1 NRVEVAGEVALD
13 NPASGSTALIAVLQ
27 LKLHRANRVVY
38 ATGRSEAVRSRMEI
52 TLPDRLHRHQHC
64 PLHDPVPQTRDT
76 EWSEL
81 VVQKLPETPHC
92 RALRSAAKSKQSHET
107 LAQAHLLDIIRPS
120 IHFIERAE
128 CVLSL
133 INMPP
138 F

>member
-1 NRVEVAGEVALD
+1 MMNRVEVAGKVALD

-27 LKLHRANRVVY
+27 LKLHRANCVVY

-81 VVQKLPETPHC
+81 AVCFRYVHAPRSQ
-92 RALRSAAKSKQSHET
+92 RAVRARQQLFAYHRQFMLE
-107 LAQAHLLDIIRPS
+107 IRFQ
-120 IHFIERAE
+120 HAL
-128 CVLSL
+128 V
-133 INMPP
+133 NTV
-138 F
+138 